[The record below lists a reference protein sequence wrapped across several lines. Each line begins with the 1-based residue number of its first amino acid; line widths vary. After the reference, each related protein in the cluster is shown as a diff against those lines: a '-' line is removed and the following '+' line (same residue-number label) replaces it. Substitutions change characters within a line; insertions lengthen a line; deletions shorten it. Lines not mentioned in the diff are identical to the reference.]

1 MMPVTI
7 RKTIEIKAPVE
18 RVWRYVGT
26 EDGLRQWWGVNL
38 SLEAKQGG
46 RCAERSLFNGK
57 PLYLTGEVTVYD
69 PPHQLSLL
77 LRRADAAESWPTFT
91 LISLQLQETEGN
103 TVVTLEHQALGTLP
117 AEYTSGWPMPQVQTP
132 MPERQVILN
141 QLPGASTF
149 AVQPLVSAASPI
161 SERAWV
167 RTYATRWESSFE
179 QLQQIV
185 LHRQGDKTG

>member
-7 RKTIEIKAPVE
+7 CKTVEIKAPIE

-26 EDGLRQWWGVNL
+26 EEGLRQWWGVNL
-38 SLEAKQGG
+38 SLETKQGG

-77 LRRADAAESWPTFT
+77 LRRADAAETWPVFT
-91 LISLQLQETEGN
+91 HISLQLKEMQGN
-103 TVVTLEHQALGTLP
+103 TVVTLEHHALGALP
-117 AEYTSGWPMPQVQTP
+117 EEYTSGLPMPQVQTP
-132 MPERQVILN
+132 TPERQVILN
-141 QLPGASTF
+141 QLPSASTA
-149 AVQPLVSAASPI
+149 AVTLLASSISQI
-161 SERAWV
+161 SERTWG
-167 RTYATRWESSFE
+167 RTYESRWESAFD

-185 LHRQGDKTG
+185 LHP